1 MSHILGSVEDLAS
14 KDLDGMEVA
23 CTKETFTDADEVFR
37 LINKVSDLDSVRAEI
52 ALTNFTKLLS
62 QYQLQPHLLDSH
74 LDQMLQRL
82 IGVVKDGQSS
92 VGVKHEAF
100 KYLVVVSHVR
110 GYKTVARMLPH
121 EVSVRKP
128 FCHAQCPFHFAVA
141 GQEK

>member
-14 KDLDGMEVA
+14 KDLDDIEVA
-23 CTKETFTDADEVFR
+23 CTKEAFTDADEVFR

-74 LDQMLQRL
+74 LDKMLQRL
-82 IGVVKDGQSS
+82 IGIVKDGQSS
-92 VGVKHEAF
+92 IGVKHEAF

-121 EVSVRKP
+121 EVRVRTLFSDNQ
-128 FCHAQCPFHFAVA
+128 FCCCWA
-141 GQEK
+141 GK